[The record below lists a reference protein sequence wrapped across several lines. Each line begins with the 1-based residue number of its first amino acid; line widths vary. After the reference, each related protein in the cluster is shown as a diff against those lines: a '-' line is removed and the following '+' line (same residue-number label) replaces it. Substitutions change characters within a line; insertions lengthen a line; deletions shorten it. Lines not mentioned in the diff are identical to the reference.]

1 MNTKE
6 EAEKEYKVLQG
17 IHKEISRLG
26 DSLTSLVAQ
35 LNENE
40 MVKKELDFL
49 EPDAVVYKQ
58 VGPVLVKQ
66 ELEEANVNVSKRIE
80 YLTAEMKRIEDT
92 LTDLNKKKEVKTK
105 KIMEMQQAMQ
115 AAAQAAAKK

>member
-1 MNTKE
+1 MMQLML
-6 EAEKEYKVLQG
+6 A
-17 IHKEISRLG
+17 EISRLG

>member
-1 MNTKE
+1 MRTRWLKRFVYFFTTCCMG
-6 EAEKEYKVLQG
+6 AQ
-17 IHKEISRLG
+17 
-26 DSLTSLVAQ
+26 DATSVTCTQ
-35 LNENE
+35 
-40 MVKKELDFL
+40 ELDFL